1 MHIIPYLDKITNG
14 FFGVQGQ
21 KEVIRITMNRDTIN
35 LIKDGTSTFLN
46 IAEMTQYRMK
56 YVQDRDAEAKEKMYK
71 HALLAGVG
79 IFTLLTMGVLG
90 LMESSRNY

>member
-46 IAEMTQYRMK
+46 IAEMTRYRMK

-71 HALLAGVG
+71 HAFLAGVG